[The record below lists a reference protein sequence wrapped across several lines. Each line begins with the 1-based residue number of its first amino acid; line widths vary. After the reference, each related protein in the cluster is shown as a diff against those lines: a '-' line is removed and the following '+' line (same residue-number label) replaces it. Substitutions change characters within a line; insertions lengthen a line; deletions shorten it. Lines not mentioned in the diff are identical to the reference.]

1 MNKQK
6 FNLSE
11 YDDTIRE
18 VLESGGEFR
27 MYPSGTSM
35 LPLLR
40 QGKDSVSLIKP
51 SGMLKR
57 GDIAFYTRDNG
68 AYILHRVVK
77 SDNGS
82 YTMCGDN
89 QILLEKGVDHS
100 HIIGIVNR
108 IFRDDKPFNTN
119 SASYKLYLWLW
130 RCFFIRRV
138 FFKLRKFFC
147 KGKQNG

>member
-11 YDDTIRE
+11 YDETIRE

-27 MYPSGTSM
+27 IYPSGTSM

-40 QGKDSVSLIKP
+40 EGRDSVSLIKP
-51 SGMLKR
+51 SGQLKKS
-57 GDIAFYTRDNG
+57 DIAFYLRENG
-68 AYILHRVVK
+68 AYVLHRVVK
-77 SDNGS
+77 SENGI

-89 QILLEKGVDHS
+89 QIALEKGIDHNRV
-100 HIIGIVNR
+100 IGVVSR
-108 IFRDDKPFNTN
+108 IFRDDKVIDLN
-119 SASYKLYLWLW
+119 SVGYKLYLFLW

-138 FFKLRKFFC
+138 FFKLRHIFT
-147 KGKQNG
+147 GKQKK